1 MDTTAVADLKARL
14 SKYLRRVKNGH
25 EVLVTERGVPIAKIV
40 PLTSSAQRSTRRE
53 RLIKAGVIVPG
64 RGPLPKFLLE
74 PPTGDPSI
82 GAEVLKE
89 LLAERR
95 EGR

>member
-14 SKYLRRVKNGH
+14 SRYLRRVKTGH

-40 PLTSSAQRSTRRE
+40 PLSRDVQRSGRRD
-53 RLIKAGVIVPG
+53 RLATAGVLRLG
-64 RGPLPKFLLE
+64 RGRARKTPLR
-74 PPTGDPSI
+74 PPTGEAI
-82 GAEVLKE
+82 GASVLAA
-89 LLAERR
+89 LLADRD